1 MVAIRGSV
9 LPATNEKWIKAIW
22 MVLVFVFS
30 ILACNNF
37 SYGMNSGENM
47 AEHKTIIVDRN
58 SNNKEITVVCG
69 DVIQIELES
78 KGATGYQWHIEQI
91 STEYTELLSEGA
103 KDISKDKA
111 GAPVMG
117 YWRFKALK
125 KGTAEILM
133 RYYRSWE
140 GPEKA
145 LEQFKIK
152 VTISEKGE

>member
-1 MVAIRGSV
+1 MVVIMGSV
-9 LPATNEKWIKAIW
+9 LPATNEKCIKAIW
-22 MVLVFVFS
+22 VVLVFVFS
-30 ILACNNF
+30 IFAYNNF
-37 SYGMNSGENM
+37 CYGMNSGENM
-47 AEHKTIIVDRN
+47 AKHIPIIVDRN

-91 STEYTELLSEGA
+91 ITEYTELLSEGS
-103 KDISKDKA
+103 KDISTDKT